1 MTNSYSSSGQDLLC
15 KQYTF
20 DTLRVGHPTG
30 VALSWFGFPLLYP
43 LFPPLRGSWGL
54 IGYTL
59 CRYGITC
66 MCPRPAGK
74 GTCFLG
80 NRIDFRTGDTFGIF
94 SHQRFPFQSMASP
107 FCRLFVFLV
116 VTSSDCHLRPCFL
129 ILTNTIIKKIL
140 LIGFVAKEGTLL
152 TGNREGKRY
161 Y

>member
-1 MTNSYSSSGQDLLC
+1 MYLKIFSVWTCMSINAKDTYCLVGPSSSVLVSSQQRIEMTNSYSSSRQDLLC

-80 NRIDFRTGDTFGIF
+80 NGIAFRTGDTFGIF
-94 SHQRFPFQSMASP
+94 SHQRFPVQSMAYP
-107 FCRLFVFLV
+107 FCRLFCFSSRHFL
-116 VTSSDCHLRPCFL
+116 
-129 ILTNTIIKKIL
+129 
-140 LIGFVAKEGTLL
+140 
-152 TGNREGKRY
+152 
-161 Y
+161 